1 MEPFDEAMW
10 YPTVLEFVEEYVM
23 IHYEEALYQTYALL
37 PLPLLCL
44 GKIDKQ
50 GADRATLIHGT
61 APGVEDRD

>member
-10 YPTVLEFVEEYVM
+10 YPMVLEFDEEYVM
-23 IHYEEALYQTYALL
+23 IHSVER
-37 PLPLLCL
+37 L

-50 GADRATLIHGT
+50 GADRATLIQGT